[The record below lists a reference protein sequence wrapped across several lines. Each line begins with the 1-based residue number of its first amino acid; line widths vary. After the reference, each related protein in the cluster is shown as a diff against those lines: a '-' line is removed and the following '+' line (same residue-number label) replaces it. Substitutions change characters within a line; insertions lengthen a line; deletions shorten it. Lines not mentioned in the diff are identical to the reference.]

1 MDLILI
7 PGFWLNGDSWNDVE
21 PGLRDAGFTVHTPT
35 LAGLHS
41 VDDDRSGVTL
51 ASQIAEVVA
60 LVDSVDASREIVLVG
75 HSGGGSIIHAVVDA
89 RPERIR
95 RAVYVDSWP
104 TADGVA
110 INEELEAVGDEVPLP
125 GWGEFGEAD
134 LRGLTDDLRAWF
146 RRIAIPQPVHVARDP
161 QRLHDPRRYAVPVT
175 LVASTFTREELDGYL
190 AAGHPYFAELP
201 HLESLTV
208 VELPTGHWP
217 QFTRPADLAAA
228 LAESARA

>member
-1 MDLILI
+1 MDVILI
-7 PGFWLNGDSWNDVE
+7 PGFWLNGDSWNDVA
-21 PGLRDAGFTVHTPT
+21 PALRDAGLRVHTPT
-35 LAGLHS
+35 LGGLHS

-51 ASQIAEVVA
+51 TTQIAEVLA
-60 LVDSVDASREIVLVG
+60 LVDSVDAGHEIVLVG

-89 RPERIR
+89 RPDRIR

-104 TADGVA
+104 TADGIAV
-110 INEELEAVGDEVPLP
+110 NEELEAVGDEVPLP

-161 QRLHDPRRYAVPVT
+161 QRLHDPRRFEVPVT
-175 LVASTFTREELDGYL
+175 VVATTFTRDELDGYL
-190 AAGHPYFAELP
+190 AAGHPMFAELP
-201 HLESLTV
+201 RLQSLSV

-217 QFTRPADLAAA
+217 QFTRPADLASVLIEAV
-228 LAESARA
+228 RA